1 LERERGP
8 FWFLERSLDAIEREA
23 PVAYGLIVRALGRRA
38 IVIAIGDDVAT
49 LSMAS
54 GSHAIARDGGARGAV
69 ELSLTEAIVRRLL
82 EGRLTIVDAALA
94 GDLVLRGAA
103 DDLAALHDA
112 LLAFI
117 HGAVRSSST
126 PRLLESYLDRDAPSN
141 GRPRSRGANHG
152 ERHGPPHR

>member
-1 LERERGP
+1 VQSSNSLERERGP

-69 ELSLTEAIVRRLL
+69 ELSLTEAIVR
-82 EGRLTIVDAALA
+82 AALA